1 MRVRGGSDDG
11 QVVRWTSG
19 ECQVDLNLS
28 LTLLD
33 VKLVMFCKRSDKVW
47 RWNSKNSRYSQTRVK
62 LGNTWPCKVTH
73 VWENP
78 IITVS
83 GDKMTII
90 RLFSP
95 QVHLPWMV
103 KLNCSKYYKHFRFFT
118 LKGIGNRYERINVF
132 RMLVHLERS
141 ELSTNVLNLVCW
153 KDIVLGKS
161 KIRSVLIRVEQK
173 NRLCKFLCPICICL
187 L

>member
-1 MRVRGGSDDG
+1 MV
-11 QVVRWTSG
+11 WTHEFLDRSPLPISY
-19 ECQVDLNLS
+19 V
-28 LTLLD
+28 LTTRHYI
-33 VKLVMFCKRSDKVW
+33 MFCKRSDKVW

-95 QVHLPWMV
+95 QVHLSWMV
-103 KLNCSKYYKHFRFFT
+103 TLNCSKYYKHFPFCT
-118 LKGIGNRYERINVF
+118 LRDRYERINVF

-153 KDIVLGKS
+153 KDIVLEK
-161 KIRSVLIRVEQK
+161 K
-173 NRLCKFLCPICICL
+173 
-187 L
+187 